1 MNREIKFRGKMIPEN
16 EWIFGTILRIP
27 APPVCFGKSETDKY
41 YIQFPDPRY
50 MPDWNMP
57 YKMVQGEV
65 NPDTIGQYTGLH
77 DKNGKEIYEGDI
89 VLYEDWEMAYEG
101 GGNDSFINKG
111 IVEYCE
117 DNCCYNVTER
127 QTVDITDVLY
137 KDNEDLEVIGNI
149 YDNPELLGGE

>member
-77 DKNGKEIYEGDI
+77 DKNGKEIYEEDVVKITNKNSKVIPIKPLIAQIVWSEEYLAYILITTSVKDAFENLGDYI
-89 VLYEDWEMAYEG
+89 DY
-101 GGNDSFINKG
+101 
-111 IVEYCE
+111 
-117 DNCCYNVTER
+117 
-127 QTVDITDVLY
+127 DI
-137 KDNEDLEVIGNI
+137 EVIGNVFE
-149 YDNPELLGGE
+149 NPELLGGE

>member
-65 NPDTIGQYTGLH
+65 NPDTIGQYTELH
-77 DKNGKEIYEGDI
+77 DKNGKEIYEEDVIKITNKNSKVIPIKPLIAQIVWSEEYLAYILITTSVKDAFENLGDYI
-89 VLYEDWEMAYEG
+89 DY
-101 GGNDSFINKG
+101 
-111 IVEYCE
+111 
-117 DNCCYNVTER
+117 
-127 QTVDITDVLY
+127 DI
-137 KDNEDLEVIGNI
+137 EVIGNI